1 MPAIV
6 RSVLLIAAL
15 AAAQSETPDDVVQ
28 FLRTTARD
36 LAGAHDSGPRGLPDP
51 SEFLAHFDSSMPN
64 YAEFRDAIETLIQ
77 RAGIG
82 SAIEIVT
89 DEGDPQKRTLEL
101 DWLLEIQDQ
110 QPRRQI
116 LKCTI
121 EKQKKQWKF
130 TSVDPIAFFKY

>member
-6 RSVLLIAAL
+6 RNVLLIAAL
-15 AAAQSETPDDVVQ
+15 AAGQSETPDDVIQ

-36 LAGAHDSGPRGLPDP
+36 LAGAHDAGNLGLPDP
-51 SEFLAHFDSSMPN
+51 SEFLDHFDSSMPN
-64 YAEFRDAIETLIQ
+64 YAEFRDAIETLVH
-77 RAGIG
+77 RAEVG

-89 DEGDPQKRTLEL
+89 DEGDAQKRNLEL
-101 DWLLEIQDQ
+101 DWVLEIQDQ